1 MLEVLVNGCNGK
13 MGQIVCD
20 LVNQNESLVL
30 NSGFDRENTGEFN
43 FPVYTDISEIS
54 KKPDVI
60 IDFSVPC
67 ATLNILKYAKQNNVP
82 IVIATTRFFK

>member
-30 NSGFDRENTGEFN
+30 NSGEFN